1 MSTLPLIVFRIL
13 KCLKEQSGNPK
24 CNCLQKNTCT
34 LDGICLYKEVTY

>member
-24 CNCLQKNTCT
+24 CNCLQKNT